1 MSLVAFVYMLECSD
15 GSLYTGWAWNPYD
28 REKKHN
34 EGKGS
39 KYVRSRLPAKL
50 VHVETCSNK
59 SAAMRRENT
68 IKAMSRERKLQL
80 VRNTRWQR

>member
-1 MSLVAFVYMLECSD
+1 MLECSD
-15 GSLYTGWAWNPYD
+15 GSLYTGWAWNAYD

-50 VHVETCSNK
+50 VYVEPCSDK
-59 SAAMRRENT
+59 SAAMRRENV
-68 IKAMSRERKLQL
+68 IKAMSREHKLQL
-80 VRNTRWQR
+80 VRDSEWQR